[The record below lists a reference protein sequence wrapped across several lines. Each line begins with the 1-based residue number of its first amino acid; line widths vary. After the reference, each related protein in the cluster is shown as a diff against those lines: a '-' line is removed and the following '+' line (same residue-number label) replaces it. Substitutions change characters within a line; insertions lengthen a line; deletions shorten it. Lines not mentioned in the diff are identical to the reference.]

1 MAMFQYFKRV
11 DGQYTGSK
19 LPDPQGAFAQE
30 VPFVLYLRQNTEV
43 ALLQQAGG
51 AKVSTRGTY
60 LKMSS
65 EKKAEIAAEHGV
77 LATVRY
83 YASRLPEPLK
93 ESSVRTV
100 DVTPFTMWAWHVWG
114 SEFAKLFQR
123 NFQKQQFAKILT
135 REIFALYGNF

>member
-1 MAMFQYFKRV
+1 VIFSIVDGKMAMFQYFKRV
-11 DGQYTGSK
+11 DGQYPGSK
-19 LPDPQGAFAQE
+19 LPDPQGVLAQE
-30 VPFVLYLRQNTEV
+30 VPSRAMSAANTKV
-43 ALLQQAGG
+43 ALFQQAGG

-65 EKKAEIAAEHGV
+65 EKKAEIGKQAAEHGV

-100 DVTPFTMWAWHVWG
+100 DVTPVHNVGVACLG
-114 SEFAKLFQR
+114 E
-123 NFQKQQFAKILT
+123 
-135 REIFALYGNF
+135 